1 MPETPQTRQVVAT
14 AVQGLVAARLARGFG
29 PLALLFVV
37 GLVEYFAVSGPGTL
51 ALPLGAVGAA
61 SAMLAYGLRIS
72 QKAFARPHRAWMSAA
87 MLGSLVP
94 PLFALYVLGW
104 RGLRQLAAGGG
115 PSGMGVGIAF
125 AVMGTWAM
133 RSWMKVVEV
142 ERLAQVM
149 TLDMKGEA

>member
-1 MPETPQTRQVVAT
+1 MPGTSTPRQVVAT
-14 AVQGLVAARLARGFG
+14 AVQNLVAARLGRGFL
-29 PLALLFVV
+29 PLALIFVIGV
-37 GLVEYFAVSGPGTL
+37 VEFFTASSQVSL
-51 ALPLGAVGAA
+51 ALPLGAIGAA

-72 QKAFARPHRAWMSAA
+72 QRAFARPHRTWMSLA
-87 MLGSLVP
+87 MLGSVVP

-115 PSGMGVGIAF
+115 ASGLGIGIAF
-125 AVMGTWAM
+125 AVLGTWAM

-149 TLDMKGEA
+149 TMDIEGEA